1 MTKSIG
7 NVDYNNEKEIFT
19 VEKQLTDL
27 RGRRHEEYLDYRL
40 GSDFNKIS
48 GNGKEASCFVPNI

>member
-7 NVDYNNEKEIFT
+7 NFNYNNEKEIFT
-19 VEKQLTDL
+19 VEKQLIDL

-40 GSDFNKIS
+40 GSDINKIS
-48 GNGKEASCFVPNI
+48 GNGKEASCLVPNI